1 MITDL
6 HCHLLPGIDDGPP
19 TMEET
24 LDLARALVADGV
36 QRVVA
41 TPHVNHRWPT
51 SAATIAAGVAEVRE
65 AVAAAGIPLDVQP
78 GAEVAAEHLLSL
90 PASELPGLSLG
101 GAGWILLEAP
111 MSRDFPIEGA
121 VARVQELGH
130 GVVLAHPERCR
141 LFQRGPLRVRE
152 LVQGGALVSLTSSAL
167 VGRFGRAALAL
178 AQACIETDLVHNVA
192 SDAHAATWRA
202 PTLGADLREAG
213 LADRQAQWCAET
225 PARLLDAGGLSVSG
239 P

>member
-19 TMEET
+19 TMEEA

-41 TPHVNHRWPT
+41 TPHVSHRYPT
-51 SAATIAAGVAEVRE
+51 TAATIAAGVAEVR
-65 AVAAAGIPLDVQP
+65 AAIAAAGIPLNVRP
-78 GAEVAAEHLLSL
+78 GAEIAAEHLLSL
-90 PASELPGLSLG
+90 PARELPALSLG
-101 GAGWILLEAP
+101 GRGWILLEAP
-111 MSRDFPIEGA
+111 LTREFPIEGA
-121 VARVQELGH
+121 VAHVQELGH

-141 LFQRGPLRVRE
+141 LFQRRPLRLRE
-152 LVQGGALVSLTSSAL
+152 LVQRGALVSLTSSAV
-167 VGRFGRAALAL
+167 VGRFGRAAAAL
-178 AQACIETDLVHNVA
+178 AQACIESDLVHNVA

-213 LADRQAQWCAET
+213 LADRQARWCAEV
-225 PARLLDAGGLSVSG
+225 PARLLDGDGAVSA